1 MYTTPTVS
9 KKKRERTKREKY
21 GEKAAISKKNE
32 KKEREKNKK
41 KFVFFPRNVFFG
53 GSCVFQQS
61 KPFPQGSK
69 KKEESSPI
77 KPLTL
82 FFFYPRSF
90 DLDTNHTSTR
100 HTVITPTAQM

>member
-1 MYTTPTVS
+1 MYTTPTLS

-53 GSCVFQQS
+53 VAVSFSSQS
-61 KPFPQGSK
+61 PFHKVQK
-69 KKEESSPI
+69 KKKS
-77 KPLTL
+77 LVRL
-82 FFFYPRSF
+82 N
-90 DLDTNHTSTR
+90 L
-100 HTVITPTAQM
+100 